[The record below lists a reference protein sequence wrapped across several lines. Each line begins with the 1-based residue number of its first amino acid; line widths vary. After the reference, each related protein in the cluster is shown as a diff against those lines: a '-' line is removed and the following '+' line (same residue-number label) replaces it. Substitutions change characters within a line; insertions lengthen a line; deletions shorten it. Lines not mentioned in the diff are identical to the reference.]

1 MPTLTRTELR
11 SSHLRVFAV
20 GAERV
25 ALVPEQAVL
34 LAGDHVEVT
43 VRVGAGRR
51 LEIVEPGGTVAYAMR
66 GRAARWDV
74 RVEVE
79 AGGSLV
85 WHGQPFVVA
94 EGADVRRTTSVDLA
108 PDARAVLRETL
119 VLGRHAEGPGRLVSR
134 TEVHR
139 DGAAVLVE
147 ELDSAL
153 GLGQHRVVNQV
164 LELGCPGGLDR
175 LDQRGAAMCLQLESG
190 DRLHRWLGAEAHAS
204 PLTGFQSSPSAE

>member
-1 MPTLTRTELR
+1 
-11 SSHLRVFAV
+11 
-20 GAERV
+20 
-25 ALVPEQAVL
+25 
-34 LAGDHVEVT
+34 
-43 VRVGAGRR
+43 
-51 LEIVEPGGTVAYAMR
+51 
-66 GRAARWDV
+66 
-74 RVEVE
+74 
-79 AGGSLV
+79 
-85 WHGQPFVVA
+85 
-94 EGADVRRTTSVDLA
+94 
-108 PDARAVLRETL
+108 
-119 VLGRHAEGPGRLVSR
+119 VSR

-153 GLGQHRVVNQV
+153 GLGQHRVVDQV